1 MIVRWLLSSF
11 VHYLPSNMNRLHG
24 NAFNFVRRPLR
35 LFQRQRA
42 ARNPAPGH
50 SHRVSTRLYQT
61 AAKVQPTADATL
73 SSVCLRL
80 ALAGA
85 GVVFLGL
92 FGKHRKSECEQKANI
107 NSKSVSVSLA
117 ENYIPPKLTLTAAIE
132 QARDLVQGVKVCII
146 ISCKS

>member
-24 NAFNFVRRPLR
+24 NAFVRRPLP

-42 ARNPAPGH
+42 ARSPAPGH

-61 AAKVQPTADATL
+61 AVKVQPTADATL